1 MKNQISLVV
10 LLTSILAPSMAP
22 CQVAASR
29 HWVRLLTTEGE
40 TVDLDT
46 AAVGRR
52 DGSFMVWLR
61 WDFDRHRPERG
72 PEYRVEQVEVDCRRL
87 RQRVLTAFDSRK
99 PLAFPGDST
108 TGSTTVEL
116 PTWAFSHCDL
126 LGRDWHHARAIRP
139 DLDAESKRHLPCRG
153 LGDRRGVMY
162 PRPPCGTKSC
172 FLAGVRSGAGC
183 RAQQYL
189 FHRAELRGCRAPV
202 LAGRQSGG
210 ISASG
215 RRRCRFCPVHR
226 HAEHRGAGGSRGAIH
241 REGNTRRSVP

>member
-1 MKNQISLVV
+1 
-10 LLTSILAPSMAP
+10 MAP

-108 TGSTTVEL
+108 TSSTVQLDSTDTKWRAYSKGS
-116 PTWAFSHCDL
+116 
-126 LGRDWHHARAIRP
+126 LGAQSTSA
-139 DLDAESKRHLPCRG
+139 LCRR
-153 LGDRRGVMY
+153 L
-162 PRPPCGTKSC
+162 T
-172 FLAGVRSGAGC
+172 
-183 RAQQYL
+183 
-189 FHRAELRGCRAPV
+189 
-202 LAGRQSGG
+202 
-210 ISASG
+210 SA
-215 RRRCRFCPVHR
+215 
-226 HAEHRGAGGSRGAIH
+226 
-241 REGNTRRSVP
+241 